1 MTRGTDKT
9 EPDGGGVPPVVEWLV
24 LLAVAGA
31 AAAGLVRA
39 QYGPGHGREV
49 AAGWAVTAA
58 YAAAVAAINRRAVGG
73 TMAQT
78 LVWGVGLKAAGLGGL
93 LAAVLIVWKMSDL
106 HVYSFVFTVLLGFV
120 AVLAGEIRGLWRLT
134 NRRGKT

>member
-1 MTRGTDKT
+1 MTRSTDKT
-9 EPDGGGVPPVVEWLV
+9 GPDGGGVPPVVEWLV

-39 QYGPGHGREV
+39 QFGPGHGREV

-73 TMAQT
+73 TMAQA
-78 LVWGVGLKAAGLGGL
+78 LAWGVGLKAAGLGGL
-93 LAAVLIVWKMSDL
+93 LAAVLIAWKIPGL
-106 HVYSFVFTVLLGFV
+106 HIQSFLFTVLLGSV
-120 AVLAGEIRGLWRLT
+120 AALAGEIRGLWRLT
-134 NRRGKT
+134 NRRGKS